1 MAINWSA
8 GSSTC
13 ICKGT
18 SLQKGDGA
26 LEQAAQGGGRFSFS
40 GDIQNLPGRLPAQPA
55 VGHLLSRGAGLN
67 HL

>member
-1 MAINWSA
+1 VQAVRHA
-8 GSSTC
+8 YA
-13 ICKGT
+13 KE
-18 SLQKGDGA
+18 LLYRKGDGA